1 MPSSYTQNGGIELI
15 ASGEQP
21 TTWGITTDTNYDIL
35 DRLASGVGTITLSG
49 TTHTLTTSDGALSDG
64 QYKVLVF
71 AGSLSATNTVTLSPD
86 DAQHVHIVRNTT
98 TQSVVI
104 TQGSGGNATV
114 AAGRTAVIY
123 ADGGGA
129 TAVVYDISN
138 VFAVNDIT
146 ITGGT
151 ISGVS
156 ALGVSGTLTATSF
169 VGSGML
175 PVGGIVIWSGS
186 VGSIPTGWFLCD
198 GANGTPDLRN
208 DFVIGA
214 GGAYAVGATGGSN
227 TITAVPAHTHT
238 FSGTT
243 DTQTNHTHTT
253 NMGAAGSHTHS
264 AGTSDPGNHTHP
276 SILYAAGVGNLNL
289 RASNDATTS
298 PSNRTYNLNSD
309 GAHNHNINQNAA
321 GSHNHTVNLTTDG
334 AHTHTYSGT
343 TGSTGNASVTITPPY
358 YALCYIMRGS

>member
-15 ASGEQP
+15 ASGEQS

-49 TTHTLTTSDGALSDG
+49 TTHTLTTSDGSLSDG

-71 AGSLSATNTVTLSPD
+71 AGSPSATNTVTLTPD
-86 DAQHVHIVRNTT
+86 DAQHVHIIRNTT
-98 TQSVVI
+98 SQSVVI
-104 TQGSGGNATV
+104 TQGSGGNATI

-151 ISGVS
+151 ISGIS

-186 VGSIPTGWFLCD
+186 VGSIPSGWYLCD
-198 GANGTPDLRN
+198 GTNGTPDLRN

-227 TITAVPAHTHT
+227 TITTVPAHTHT

-253 NMGAAGSHTHS
+253 NMGGSGSHTHS
-264 AGTSDPGNHTHP
+264 AVTSDPGNHTHN
-276 SILYAAGVGNLNL
+276 SYRGFTYIGNN
-289 RASNDATTS
+289 TTS
-298 PSNRTYNLNSD
+298 MSGGKNSSGQTPTFNYVAT
-309 GAHNHNINQNAA
+309 GAHNHTVNQNAA

-343 TGSTGNASVTITPPY
+343 TDSTGDASVTITPPY
-358 YALCYIMRGS
+358 YALCYIMRG

>member
-15 ASGEQP
+15 ADGEQA
-21 TTWGITTDTNYDIL
+21 TTWGDTTSENYDIM
-35 DRLASGVGTITLSG
+35 DRLSGGVGTITLTG
-49 TTHTLTTSDGALSDG
+49 TTHTLTTSDGALSNG

-71 AGSLSATNTVTLSPD
+71 AGSLSATNTVTIDPN
-86 DAQHVHIVRNTT
+86 DAQHVYIVKNTT
-98 TQSVVI
+98 TQSVVM
-104 TQGSGGNATV
+104 TQGSGGNATI
-114 AAGRTAVIY
+114 AAGRTAVVY

-138 VFAVNDIT
+138 IFAVNDIT

-186 VGSIPTGWFLCD
+186 VGSIPSGFFLCD
-198 GANGTPDLRN
+198 GSNGTPDLRN
-208 DFVIGA
+208 DFIIGA

-227 TITAVPAHTHT
+227 TITTVPAHTHT
-238 FSGTT
+238 VSGTT

-264 AGTSDPGNHTHP
+264 AGTSDPGNHTHTQGFF
-276 SILYAAGVGNLNL
+276 AQQAGTSLRSTDRSSGNITFTL
-289 RASNDATTS
+289 TS
-298 PSNRTYNLNSD
+298 A
-309 GAHNHNINQNAA
+309 GAHTHTINQNAA

-334 AHTHTYSGT
+334 EHTHTYSGT

>member
-15 ASGEQP
+15 ADGEQA
-21 TTWGITTDTNYDIL
+21 TTWGDTTSENYDIM
-35 DRLASGVGTITLSG
+35 DRLSGGVGTITLTG
-49 TTHTLTTSDGALSDG
+49 TTHTLTTSDGALSNG

-71 AGSLSATNTVTLSPD
+71 AGSLSATNTVTIDPN
-86 DAQHVHIVRNTT
+86 DAQHVYIVKNTT
-98 TQSVVI
+98 TQSVVM
-104 TQGSGGNATV
+104 TQGSGGNATI
-114 AAGRTAVIY
+114 AAGRTAVVY

-138 VFAVNDIT
+138 IFAVNDIT

-151 ISGVS
+151 ISGIS
-156 ALGVSGTLTATSF
+156 ALGVSGTMTATSF

-186 VGSIPTGWFLCD
+186 VGSIPTGFFLCD
-198 GANGTPDLRN
+198 GSNGTPDLRN
-208 DFVIGA
+208 DFIIGA

-227 TITAVPAHTHT
+227 TITTVPAHTHT
-238 FSGTT
+238 VSGTT

-253 NMGAAGSHTHS
+253 NMGGAGSHTHS
-264 AGTSDPGNHTHP
+264 AVTSDPGNHTHTQ
-276 SILYAAGVGNLNL
+276 SFLAQTAGTSLRSTDRSSGNITFTL
-289 RASNDATTS
+289 TS
-298 PSNRTYNLNSD
+298 A
-309 GAHNHNINQNAA
+309 GAHTHTINQNAA

>member
-15 ASGEQP
+15 ASGEQS

-49 TTHTLTTSDGALSDG
+49 TTHTLTTSDGSLSDG

-71 AGSLSATNTVTLSPD
+71 AGSPSATNTVTLTPD
-86 DAQHVHIVRNTT
+86 DAQHVHIIRNTT
-98 TQSVVI
+98 SQSVVI
-104 TQGSGGNATV
+104 TQGSGGNATI

-138 VFAVNDIT
+138 VFAASDIT

-151 ISGVS
+151 ISGIS

-243 DTQTNHTHTT
+243 DTQTNHTHTS

-264 AGTSDPGNHTHP
+264 AGTSDPGNHTH
-276 SILYAAGVGNLNL
+276 GVGSTS
-289 RASNDATTS
+289 ASGNNGASWYGRDAGGAPGDMNWLS
-298 PSNRTYNLNSD
+298 A
-309 GAHNHNINQNAA
+309 GAHNHTINQNAA

>member
-15 ASGEQP
+15 ADGEQA
-21 TTWGITTDTNYDIL
+21 TTWGDTTSENYDIM
-35 DRLASGVGTITLSG
+35 DRLSGGVGTITLTG
-49 TTHTLTTSDGALSDG
+49 TTHTLTTSDGALSNG

-71 AGSLSATNTVTLSPD
+71 AGSLSATNTVTIDPN
-86 DAQHVHIVRNTT
+86 DAQHVYIVKNTT
-98 TQSVVI
+98 TQSVVM
-104 TQGSGGNATV
+104 TQGSGGNATI
-114 AAGRTAVIY
+114 AAGRTAVVY

-138 VFAVNDIT
+138 IFAVNDIT

-151 ISGVS
+151 ISGIS
-156 ALGVSGTLTATSF
+156 ALGVSGTMTATSF

-186 VGSIPTGWFLCD
+186 VGSIPTGFFLCD
-198 GANGTPDLRN
+198 GSNGTPDLRN
-208 DFVIGA
+208 DFIIGA

-227 TITAVPAHTHT
+227 TITTVPAHTHT
-238 FSGTT
+238 VSGTT

-253 NMGAAGSHTHS
+253 NMGEAGSHTHS
-264 AGTSDPGNHTHP
+264 AVTSDPGNHTHTAP
-276 SILYAAGVGNLNL
+276 PGNVAASGGLIYTRDISAGNQVLSL
-289 RASNDATTS
+289 LSA
-298 PSNRTYNLNSD
+298 
-309 GAHNHNINQNAA
+309 GAHSHNINQNAA

>member
-15 ASGEQP
+15 ADGEQA
-21 TTWGITTDTNYDIL
+21 TTWGDTTSENYDIM
-35 DRLASGVGTITLSG
+35 DRLSGGVGTITLTG
-49 TTHTLTTSDGALSDG
+49 TTHTLTTSDGALSNG

-71 AGSLSATNTVTLSPD
+71 AGSLSATNTVTIDPN
-86 DAQHVHIVRNTT
+86 DAQHVYIVKNTT
-98 TQSVVI
+98 TQSVVM
-104 TQGSGGNATV
+104 TQGSGGNATI
-114 AAGRTAVIY
+114 AAGRTAVVY

-138 VFAVNDIT
+138 IFAVNDIT

-151 ISGVS
+151 ISGIS
-156 ALGVSGTLTATSF
+156 ALGVSGTMTATSF

-186 VGSIPTGWFLCD
+186 VGSIPSGFFLCD
-198 GANGTPDLRN
+198 GSNGTPDLRN
-208 DFVIGA
+208 DFIIGA

-227 TITAVPAHTHT
+227 TITTVPAHTHT
-238 FSGTT
+238 VSGTT

-264 AGTSDPGNHTHP
+264 AGTSDPGNHTHTQGFF
-276 SILYAAGVGNLNL
+276 AQQAGTSLRSTDRSSGNITFTL
-289 RASNDATTS
+289 TS
-298 PSNRTYNLNSD
+298 A
-309 GAHNHNINQNAA
+309 GAHTHTINQNAA